1 MKKTEQIRIAK
12 ELLAYLEDHFIKN
25 IIEPCPEDWG
35 GFEIRQA
42 LEDTVKDNLNYKP
55 LNKKTLRYKAY
66 SDYMYG
72 KGG

>member
-1 MKKTEQIRIAK
+1 MKKTEQIRIAR
-12 ELLAYLEDHFIKN
+12 ELLAYLAGYFIER
-25 IIEPCPEDWG
+25 IIEPCPKDWD

-42 LEDTVKDNLNYKP
+42 LEDTVKDTLNYRP
-55 LNKKTLRYKAY
+55 LNKKTIRYKAY